1 MGRRESAKRWCGD
14 VPLGRGASPS
24 SVDATGAAGA
34 AGASG
39 ALSPSASA
47 RIWRRWAFAVRAK
60 ALFPRARTP
69 PKCALAE
76 IGVVATFPAE
86 EPRRVMPAKAWVMA
100 TAAMISLTL

>member
-1 MGRRESAKRWCGD
+1 MGRRDSAKRWCGN

-24 SVDATGAAGA
+24 SVDATGA